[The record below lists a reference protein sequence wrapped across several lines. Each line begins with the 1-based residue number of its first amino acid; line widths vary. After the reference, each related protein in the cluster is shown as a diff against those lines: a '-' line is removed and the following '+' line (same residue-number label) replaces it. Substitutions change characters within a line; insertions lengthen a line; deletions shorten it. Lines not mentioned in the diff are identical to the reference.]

1 MRKGYKFKDLMKKI
15 VIIIAV
21 LTLLVLVFVSP
32 DESYWYKEK
41 PLEAIELGRKFSYR
55 LFLGYKQ
62 GLLEISFPPAEQK
75 IKDSEWKELSFMDI
89 DRQLENKHK
98 NIHFSITAP
107 LFSPD
112 IEDIKLLALERHESF
127 FAMTFTYEDYLG
139 KIVEIP
145 EKGKLLFSVVVRY
158 YQPIDDRIMPK
169 LLRKIANLSLL
180 RYVTGKLG
188 TTGRWVVVDY
198 SYKFN
203 QSDYLNWVLKSG
215 EEYTEI
221 LSKKT
226 DEFLNDDSSFNKLDE
241 SVDTSLSF
249 DYEWGNIAITKQM
262 ERIEKLDK
270 FHQEIMG
277 KANE

>member
-1 MRKGYKFKDLMKKI
+1 MRKGYKFKELMKKI

-41 PLEAIELGRKFSYR
+41 PLEAIELGRKFAYR

-62 GLLEISFPPAEQK
+62 GLLEISMPPAEPK
-75 IKDSEWKELSFMDI
+75 IKNSEWKELSFMDI
-89 DRQLENKHK
+89 DRQLENKRK

-127 FAMTFTYEDYLG
+127 FAMTFAYEDYLG

-270 FHQEIMG
+270 FHQELMG
-277 KANE
+277 KKNE

>member
-1 MRKGYKFKDLMKKI
+1 MKKI
-15 VIIIAV
+15 AVILVGLIFI
-21 LTLLVLVFVSP
+21 VLVYKSP

-41 PLEAIELGRKFSYR
+41 PLEAIELGRKFAYR

-62 GLLEISFPPAEQK
+62 GLLEISMPPAEPK
-75 IKDSEWKELSFMDI
+75 IKNSEWKELSAMDI
-89 DRQLENKHK
+89 DRQLENK
-98 NIHFSITAP
+98 NIHFIITAP
-107 LFSPD
+107 LFLPD

-127 FAMTFTYEDYLG
+127 FAMTFAYEDYLG
-139 KIVEIP
+139 RIVEIP

-158 YQPIDDRIMPK
+158 YEPTDDRIIPK
-169 LLRKIANLSLL
+169 LLRKIANLPIL

-188 TTGRWVVVDY
+188 TTGCWIVVDY

-203 QSDYLNWVLKSG
+203 RSDYLNWVLKSG
-215 EEYTEI
+215 EEYNEI
-221 LSKKT
+221 LEKKS
-226 DEFLNDDSSFNKLDE
+226 DEFLNDDSWLNKFEE

-270 FHQEIMG
+270 ILHKIMG
-277 KANE
+277 KENE

>member
-1 MRKGYKFKDLMKKI
+1 MKKI
-15 VIIIAV
+15 AVILAGLILV
-21 LTLLVLVFVSP
+21 VLVYSSP

-41 PLEAIELGRKFSYR
+41 PLEAIELGRRFAYY

-62 GLLEISFPPAEQK
+62 GLLKMSIPPAESR
-75 IKDSEWKELSFMDI
+75 IKNSEWKELSFVNI
-89 DRQLENKHK
+89 DQQLENKRK

-112 IEDIKLLALERHESF
+112 FEDIKLMVLERYESF
-127 FAMTFTYEDYLG
+127 IAITFAYEDYLG

-145 EKGKLLFSVVVRY
+145 EKGKLLFSTVVRY
-158 YQPIDDRIMPK
+158 YNPIDERIAPK
-169 LLRKIANLSLL
+169 LLRKIANLPIL

-188 TTGRWVVVDY
+188 TTGRWVVIDY

-203 QSDYLNWVLKSG
+203 QSDYLDWVLKSG

-221 LSKKT
+221 LSKKS
-226 DEFLNDDSSFNKLDE
+226 DEFLDKVVDDASFDKLDE

-249 DYEWGNIAITKQM
+249 LYQWGDIAIIKQM

-270 FHQEIMG
+270 FHQELMG
-277 KANE
+277 KENE